1 MSSIRLHVLG
11 RVNYREL
18 LSDSVDRKGSA
29 RSGRK
34 EALFVAWLKRNS
46 GGKKRSVCVAKLR
59 QLGLEE
65 DTLSS
70 FPSGGISIQRQYGE
84 RFVCLE
90 DRRWADELAK
100 AYDVK
105 VLHHAQHFKMK
116 KELL

>member
-1 MSSIRLHVLG
+1 M
-11 RVNYREL
+11 
-18 LSDSVDRKGSA
+18 DRKGNA
-29 RSGRK
+29 RPGEK

-46 GGKKRSVCVAKLR
+46 GGRKLSVCVAKLR

-90 DRRWADELAK
+90 GRRWADELAK

-105 VLHHAQHFKMK
+105 VLHHAQHFKLK
-116 KELL
+116 KDLL